1 MIYRTEVRRFDD
13 REIALIKDFA
23 AQAVIA
29 IENARLLNELRQ
41 RTTDLTEALDQ
52 QTATSDVLQV
62 ISSSP
67 GDLEPVFATMLEK
80 AVRICDATFGNIYRW
95 DGNALHVVA
104 THNTPSAYAEARG
117 RLPFRP
123 NATNPTSRM
132 LRTKTII
139 HGDLAEEE
147 TYIERL
153 HSVTVAAV
161 ELAGIRTFLAI
172 PMLKEN
178 ELIGSFGVYRQEVRP
193 FTEKQ
198 IELVKNFAAQAVIA
212 IENARLL
219 NELRKSLEQQTATAQ
234 VLQVISSSTGDLA
247 RVGPIK
253 TGAGCRNHKCIT
265 FYAERYKIRDKV
277 R

>member
-1 MIYRTEVRRFDD
+1 
-13 REIALIKDFA
+13 
-23 AQAVIA
+23 
-29 IENARLLNELRQ
+29 LLNELRQ
-41 RTTDLTEALDQ
+41 RTTDLSEALEQ
-52 QTATSDVLQV
+52 QTATSDVLRV
-62 ISSSP
+62 VSSSP

-95 DGNALHVVA
+95 DANALHLVA

-117 RLPFRP
+117 RF
-123 NATNPTSRM
+123 ATNPTSRM

-153 HSVTVAAV
+153 DSATVAAV

-198 IELVKNFAAQAVIA
+198 IELVKNFAAQAVICHRERA
-212 IENARLL
+212 AAQRTAREN
-219 NELRKSLEQQTATAQ
+219 
-234 VLQVISSSTGDLA
+234 
-247 RVGPIK
+247 
-253 TGAGCRNHKCIT
+253 
-265 FYAERYKIRDKV
+265 
-277 R
+277 